1 MECPVCLEPLTGTV
15 VQLGCCNNQLHIQ
28 CYLPKCPLCRAE
40 LPVPRPMHTVVPV
53 PVPVTIVEQRQVISR
68 RVFITNIVSG
78 FVLLGCGY
86 VIFVSQ
92 KP

>member
-40 LPVPRPMHTVVPV
+40 LPVPRPIHTVVPV
-53 PVPVTIVEQRQVISR
+53 PVAIVEQRPASPQRFV
-68 RVFITNIVSG
+68 ITNMFLGIVL
-78 FVLLGCGY
+78 FGCGY
-86 VIFVSQ
+86 VIFVTQ

>member
-40 LPVPRPMHTVVPV
+40 LPVPSHVHTVVPV
-53 PVPVTIVEQRQVISR
+53 PVAIVEHRQQQIPR
-68 RVFITNIVSG
+68 RFLITNMFLG
-78 FVLLGCGY
+78 FVFFGCGY
-86 VIFVSQ
+86 VIFVAQ

>member
-1 MECPVCLEPLTGTV
+1 MCLEPLTGTI

-40 LPVPRPMHTVVPV
+40 LPVPSHVHTVVPV
-53 PVPVTIVEQRQVISR
+53 PVAIVEHRQQQIPR
-68 RVFITNIVSG
+68 RFLITNMFLG
-78 FVLLGCGY
+78 FVFFGCGY
-86 VIFVSQ
+86 VIFVAQ